1 MKKAFSIF
9 KGVAAKSIGLLP
21 FVLAFV
27 FVTAMTTD
35 TNAQSTITYQAQS
48 NPGSPANWKNLYD
61 EPTGLFVSSEIAKE
75 RLLDAMKTL
84 KLTLEQYAEGTGPY
98 VTALQ
103 KLNYYSLIYANL
115 EDGKTVQASI
125 ADALSTMNNAITTA
139 LDPEDALAEK
149 NGAINL
155 LRP

>member
-35 TNAQSTITYQAQS
+35 MNAQSTVTYQSQG
-48 NPGSPANWKNLYD
+48 NPGSPANWKSLYD
-61 EPTGLFVSSEIAKE
+61 EPTGLFVSTEVAKE

-98 VTALQ
+98 VTALR

-125 ADALSTMNNAITTA
+125 SDALAALNNAVATA
-139 LDPEDALAEK
+139 LAPEDALAEK
-149 NGAINL
+149 NGAITL

>member
-9 KGVAAKSIGLLP
+9 KAVGAKSIGLLP

-35 TNAQSTITYQAQS
+35 TNAQSTVTYQTQG
-48 NPGSPANWKNLYD
+48 NPGSPASWKSLYD
-61 EPTGLFVSSEIAKE
+61 EPSGLFVSSDVAKE

-84 KLTLEQYAEGTGPY
+84 KVTLEQYAEGTGPY
-98 VTALQ
+98 ETALQ
-103 KLNYYSLIYANL
+103 KLNYYNLIYANL
-115 EDGKTVQASI
+115 EAGKTVQTSI
-125 ADALSTMNNAITTA
+125 SEALATMNNTVATA